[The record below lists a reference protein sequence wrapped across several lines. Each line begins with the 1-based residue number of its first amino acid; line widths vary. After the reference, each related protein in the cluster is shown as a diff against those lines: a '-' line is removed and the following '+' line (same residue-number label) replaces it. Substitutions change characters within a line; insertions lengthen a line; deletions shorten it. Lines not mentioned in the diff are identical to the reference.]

1 MTDSN
6 TLFKSGFVSLAGEPN
21 VGKSTL
27 LNRILGEKISI
38 TSKKP
43 QTTRNRILGIAHR
56 PMSQIVFIDT
66 PGIHT
71 ARNRFNKRIVDTALT
86 SLKDVDLIIWVADG
100 TLRESVS
107 GKIRAQILTPL
118 NTPVILA
125 LNKIDLIEKQVLLSL
140 IDICGKA
147 YPFKEIVPISAKK
160 GTQVDELVT
169 SIEKYLP
176 SGPALFPEDS
186 VTDLPERFITA
197 EIIREKVFRLTGE
210 EIPYAT
216 AVTVEEFTE
225 NKKKALTAIHATIHV
240 ERDSQKGI
248 LIGKGGS
255 KLKRIGEEARK
266 DIESMLGNQVFL
278 KLFVHVQKNWRKD
291 ARALSRFGY

>member
-1 MTDSN
+1 MTDEK
-6 TLFKSGFVSLAGEPN
+6 TQFKSGFVSIAGEPN

-27 LNRILGEKISI
+27 LNRILGEKVSI

-43 QTTRNRILGIAHR
+43 QTTRNRILGIAQR
-56 PMSQIVFIDT
+56 SLSQIVFIDT
-66 PGIHT
+66 PGIHS
-71 ARNRFNKRIVDTALT
+71 ARNRFNKRIVDTAL
-86 SLKDVDLIIWVADG
+86 SSIKDVDLIVWVADAV
-100 TLRESVS
+100 LPESVPE
-107 GKIRAQILTPL
+107 RFLTQILKPL

-125 LNKIDLIEKQVLLSL
+125 LNKIDLVEKQLLLSL
-140 IDICGKA
+140 IDTCIKA
-147 YPFKEIVPISAKK
+147 YPFKEIVPVSAKK
-160 GTQVDELVT
+160 GTQVDKLV
-169 SIEKYLP
+169 SIIEKWLP
-176 SGPALFPEDS
+176 YGPALFPEDS
-186 VTDLPERFITA
+186 LTDLPERFICA

-216 AVTVEEFTE
+216 AITVEGFTE
-225 NKKKALTAIHATIHV
+225 NKKKALTTIHATIHV

-266 DIESMLGNQVFL
+266 DIENMLGNQIFL

-291 ARALSRFGY
+291 AKALSRFGY